1 MLQGSCS
8 SEVELA
14 TDEKLQVLNWV
25 HRNAEHH
32 WLRNNGPLRQPQD
45 GGVHVVIIEDESLS
59 ALALISKQHD
69 PKRPVIFHIH
79 NDVRV
84 NSPASTNS
92 PQSQAFDFIWSTLKH
107 VDVLACQEP
116 KSLESPLIPRRKVGY
131 LLASVDR

>member
-1 MLQGSCS
+1 MLQGSFS
-8 SEVELA
+8 SEVELT

-32 WLRNNGPLRQPQD
+32 WVCNNGPLRQPQD
-45 GGVHVVIIEDESLS
+45 GGAHVVIIEDASLS

-69 PKRPVIFHIH
+69 PKRPVIFHSQT
-79 NDVRV
+79 DVRV
-84 NSPASTNS
+84 NSPASTDS

-107 VDVLACQEP
+107 TDVLACQ
-116 KSLESPLIPRRKVGY
+116 KQKGLESPLIPRRKVGY